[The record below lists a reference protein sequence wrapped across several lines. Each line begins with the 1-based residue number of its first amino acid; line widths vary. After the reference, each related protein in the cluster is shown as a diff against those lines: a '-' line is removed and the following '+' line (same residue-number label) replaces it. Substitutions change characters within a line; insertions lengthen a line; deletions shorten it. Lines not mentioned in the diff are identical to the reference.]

1 MKQKPLT
8 DAERADWLRLSRT
21 PNIGPITFF
30 QLLDRFDGSARAAI
44 DALPDLATKA
54 GRKRNIRPPPLD
66 AIQREIDAIERYGAR
81 LIASCE
87 PDYPSALAAVS
98 PPPPLVCVKG
108 DTSLFRKTGI
118 AIVGARNA
126 SAVGRKMAR
135 TLAAD
140 LGRED
145 FIIVSGLARGIDGEA
160 HTAALETGTIA
171 VLAGGVDQV
180 YPPQHGQL
188 YEAIVAQG
196 VIVSEAPFGYTA
208 TARDFPKRNRII
220 SGLSMATLVVEAAER
235 SGSLITARMA
245 LEQGREVMAVPG
257 SPLDPRAGGS
267 NRLIKQGAALIETA
281 EDVIRQMEGL
291 AAPDLFEPA
300 GPGFSHDGSPS
311 DIPPALLEAVREALS
326 PTPTS
331 VDEIVR
337 VVDAPMRLVLA
348 AIAELELD
356 GSATT
361 HVGGHVSLSA

>member
-1 MKQKPLT
+1 M
-8 DAERADWLRLSRT
+8 DV
-21 PNIGPITFF
+21 
-30 QLLDRFDGSARAAI
+30 
-44 DALPDLATKA
+44 
-54 GRKRNIRPPPLD
+54 
-66 AIQREIDAIERYGAR
+66 IQREIDAIAKYGAK

-87 PDYPSALAAVS
+87 PDYPPALAAVG
-98 PPPPLVCVKG
+98 PPPPLVCIKG
-108 DTSLFRKTGI
+108 DASIFRKTGI

-160 HTAALETGTIA
+160 HATALETGTIA
-171 VLAGGVDQV
+171 VLAGGIDQP
-180 YPPQHGQL
+180 YPPQHRDL
-188 YEAIVAQG
+188 YDAIIEQG
-196 VIVSEAPFGYTA
+196 LVISEAPFGYTA

-300 GPGFSHDGSPS
+300 GSGFSHEGAPA

-326 PTPTS
+326 PTPTP

-337 VVDAPMRLVLA
+337 AVDAPLRLVLA

-356 GSATT
+356 GAAVT
-361 HVGGHVSLSA
+361 HVGGLASLSA